1 MVYESRSNDETA
13 AWQQQ
18 QRQNR
23 KKSPTAIATNGRFCP
38 TAIVVLCPRT
48 IRPLLFLGS
57 RATIH
62 PLDNEGG
69 GPSSRLVFFPW
80 RHLTGRRGRRS
91 QLETNLLV
99 PGLYQTMNHTKSA
112 TVSHCVFLF
121 ALCCMPLPVSWTGRR
136 ICLLLVW
143 TPRDVHCA
151 SSPHAHT
158 TCVTHA
164 RRLASCR

>member
-80 RHLTGRRGRRS
+80 RHLTGRRGRS

-121 ALCCMPLPVSWTGRR
+121 FLLFAACHCPSRGRGAGYACC
-136 ICLLLVW
+136 
-143 TPRDVHCA
+143 
-151 SSPHAHT
+151 
-158 TCVTHA
+158 
-164 RRLASCR
+164 

>member
-112 TVSHCVFLF
+112 TVSHCVFFFFFCSLLHATARLVDGAQDMLVVSLDPTRC
-121 ALCCMPLPVSWTGRR
+121 ALCQF
-136 ICLLLVW
+136 
-143 TPRDVHCA
+143 
-151 SSPHAHT
+151 T
-158 TCVTHA
+158 TCAYHM
-164 RRLASCR
+164 RDPR